1 MLICAGVCSTTPRP
15 GDRCT
20 GRWRA
25 FGAWATRPSQTS
37 WSRSGGD
44 AERLDRIVDAAHAL
58 QSGKAPE
65 PEAVRAL
72 LIDLVTNAVR
82 TVRLANR
89 PDDGVACLYSA
100 IEKLAKAALQVRG
113 INNSSAPAGQIP
125 EALREEYSRRLRA
138 KALPAGVLGAAA
150 SKAYL

>member
-1 MLICAGVCSTTPRP
+1 VRLAGIN
-15 GDRCT
+15 RC
-20 GRWRA
+20 
-25 FGAWATRPSQTS
+25 FF
-37 WSRSGGD
+37 
-44 AERLDRIVDAAHAL
+44 
-58 QSGKAPE
+58 
-65 PEAVRAL
+65 
-72 LIDLVTNAVR
+72 DLVTNAVR

-89 PDDGVACLYSA
+89 PDDGVARLYSA

-125 EALREEYSRRLRA
+125 EALREEYSGRLRA